1 MPIRHALLLLLLFAA
16 LPARA
21 FDPTEEELI
30 RLETSKWDPASLLHP
45 LELMS
50 LFSDDMLSIDYGT
63 DLQGGA
69 ERRNWAQILAFG
81 QPPSWKMKLDGWKVV
96 RPTADTV
103 ILSYRVAGISVE
115 WKGYA
120 TSVWARRD
128 GRWKTVFYQASTAK

>member
-1 MPIRHALLLLLLFAA
+1 MTIRPRCSSMPICPSLLLLLLLAA

-81 QPPSWKMKLDGWKVV
+81 QPPSWKMKLDAW
-96 RPTADTV
+96 
-103 ILSYRVAGISVE
+103 
-115 WKGYA
+115 
-120 TSVWARRD
+120 
-128 GRWKTVFYQASTAK
+128 